1 MAQQVNV
8 LGVGV
13 VEFPDGMSQADIASA
28 LKTLPNQQP
37 EQPTEPQ
44 PRQLEDGEGSDFTR
58 GIGTYYDQ
66 MGGIF
71 GGAKV
76 LAGKAFGS
84 DDLIK
89 SGLESMEESDAAIG
103 RRGTK
108 QTDSFTEA
116 IDKGVGSF
124 LTEYIPFVA
133 GQGVGMIGEAVLTG
147 VVGSIAGSALLPGG
161 GTVAGGLTGLVGKN
175 LVKKEI
181 KNRAEQIAREQGKD
195 VAEAYIQKEAKNEF
209 KELMK
214 DEALRSQVNKT
225 IGRNLALGQM
235 GAKFGAGETT
245 GRAVDE
251 AIANETDPEKQ
262 LEIIKELSTSKLAA
276 VSTAHALADYLGIK
290 IGLGALDGLAK
301 PTQNMLL
308 NIAKQA
314 GLTGIQEAPVE
325 AIQTA
330 LERFGADLPLGDKQA
345 FTEYLN
351 AAAAGFFMPL
361 VPSVVGGIRTPTQT
375 QTETDIDIDA
385 VDFESDTES
394 KTNAETDAKT
404 KERPGP
410 KVGKKVADKKI
421 EVIEEEVEAEDLKAL
436 YTDDSLKVE
445 SYRKPK
451 TKADKKD
458 KVELQKIVKAEKEKV
473 KVANKK
479 VQSAKTPVEKKK
491 AEDEFV
497 AAIAAVKEAE
507 AAFEMPDFEETNQ
520 KIINKNKI
528 PLAFTPQSD
537 AEIATEEQ
545 ISESE
550 ATMGPVQEGFERIQ
564 VGYDKANS
572 RPILEDRKSKKQIAF
587 EKEIDPDRFELTSP
601 RETIQETVDVEE
613 QTVDPISA
621 PLPGIPTIQDQQKIE
636 EQDRIAQQ
644 QEEMLAKQ
652 KEREAGISPEA
663 DISEANRIVKTV
675 IDNNGVLA
683 EEVVYQS
690 DAGPIKPEIAKNK
703 ALRRIKNEQVQR
715 GLTETHTIKEVKGKP
730 VQVGTELVSDTKVYY
745 LAPRKSVG
753 TLTPNVSQNADKLSK
768 FLINNLD
775 IENQDVN
782 KEGALV
788 LGKKANPAQ
797 IRKWF
802 KDNVT
807 AAEFSQI
814 ENSAKGIFARI
825 NTVFNQPAVTKKDEA
840 QTTMEE
846 AFSEVIVKKAQ
857 EQSKGKPATSKPRG
871 KDTSATIIQSREFI
885 EDSKPKT
892 TIGELLTDF
901 RKNLRAITKGVVNP
915 MQEALLSAF
924 EDMPGI
930 NNTKLKVLN
939 YIKNENEATG
949 TYDTKTDTIRITK
962 DATIEDV
969 FHEITH
975 AATANEVRKQIKD
988 GVGVTRAGK
997 RTVAIYKAAKK
1008 ADKNNRF
1015 AEALSNIDEFITYAL
1030 TNQEFQMFLAQ
1041 TPSAVATPTT
1051 VTENSLWSNFVSS
1064 VKELLGM
1071 DISNTLLN
1079 DILAV
1084 APELMK
1090 GPRAKEQ
1097 AARKSETLFKKKEK
1111 INDIDVEAAKYEA
1124 DEKTLKQKV
1133 KEGFNL
1139 FEPGPFQK
1147 TLLNLRKKF
1156 QNSQAYIQDWQAKVE
1171 RAGKLIS
1178 GSLPGFNNI
1187 FTKISLNRGRAD
1199 IAFKEYV
1206 LPATMELEKS
1216 LAEYEALAKE
1226 AGIKLSKGKLN
1237 IFLTALHDSER
1248 RDILFALGVPLSTT
1262 KNLKVGTKRKSASE
1276 IRNDIMQIITKRT
1289 DLTDAQ
1295 IANLRKTLMNLVS
1308 NPANQDAVLG
1318 VDYRGNKVTINKNNK
1333 SQKDILDKN
1342 SNRYNPSKYS
1352 KKEMDIRLA
1361 EYNNTKNTNPKVF
1374 KAMQKVREA
1383 LKRLHDV
1390 SLDLNSE
1397 SFYSPT
1403 QSQNIIKLYGFENY
1417 IPLKAE
1423 SGSVANKFNVEGPR
1437 VSGDLVDAATPMGGQ
1452 KSQAENVFEQS
1463 IEDALAAAARIG
1475 RNEVT
1480 QAVKNAVTYKWS
1492 YKPKGAK
1499 RAISK
1504 PLIEGSV
1511 QTFTAEDRIKN
1522 PDQISSAL
1530 KNAKDKIVNY
1540 NQDGSIDIISVKD
1553 RDLLEGIKG
1562 TYNESSFID
1571 SVPILNKI
1579 PTLTSW
1585 VGQMHTRFNLA
1596 FAPLNFVRD
1605 TLTNA
1610 AIISSEMGAKRS
1622 AEFLHRMSQQIY
1634 KVGLRKTYIISNK
1647 FANTRDIAGIRA
1659 YIEAENK
1666 KGNTYPAD
1674 MWDFLTQG
1682 GAVSYRQ
1689 AITDLRAN
1697 QEMRDQI
1704 AIKGIKKTA
1713 NAVKGFFD
1721 GYMSTFE
1728 LSARVAA
1735 YQTKLDDILSE
1746 KAPGQSKSQLEK
1758 SNPDI
1763 LKAAQEEA
1771 AAFSKNLANFEQVGE
1786 SGKTLGGL
1794 FMFFRPS
1801 ATGAARGL
1809 DAIAPIFIRD
1819 FDAFAQTLPDFVKN
1833 DPQAL
1838 AKYKESFLKQQ
1849 ASAKAT
1855 VGFLIGIGMAV
1866 PVLAALIGGED
1877 EEGRNNIEY
1886 DSSDRW
1892 LRMARFDIG
1901 DGEVVQIP
1909 WGFGIG
1915 GFAAMGAQINF
1926 LMNGLANPKTENS
1939 PKQFFGNMINIA
1951 LDSFLP
1957 LPISRINPFDNPY
1970 SWFFDSAMPTAVR
1983 PMLEYTLNLNAF
1995 GQPIYNPRQS
2005 LKYGDAYGGTDNI
2018 PQAYKDASI
2027 KLAEETVG
2035 GINIEPNVLYF
2046 YGNNYFDGIT
2056 RLASNLY
2063 GLGKTITGEKNFDKK
2078 RDLLLLDSFFSKNS
2092 KVDQRAYAR
2101 VVEEAK
2107 DVIERVNLFK
2117 ETNPEKFVEYI
2128 SRNPLGLTIEKRYN
2142 KLVNG
2147 DLKEITSQMKQIR
2160 MMPGISPKEKNEII
2174 EVLKEQQNQIKRV
2187 IAFELDIYL
2196 NEEVY
2201 D

>member
-1 MAQQVNV
+1 MQTTDVSFETRDVINV
-8 LGVGV
+8 
-13 VEFPDGMSQADIASA
+13 DY
-28 LKTLPNQQP
+28 QP
-37 EQPTEPQ
+37 
-44 PRQLEDGEGSDFTR
+44 
-58 GIGTYYDQ
+58 
-66 MGGIF
+66 
-71 GGAKV
+71 
-76 LAGKAFGS
+76 
-84 DDLIK
+84 
-89 SGLESMEESDAAIG
+89 
-103 RRGTK
+103 
-108 QTDSFTEA
+108 
-116 IDKGVGSF
+116 
-124 LTEYIPFVA
+124 
-133 GQGVGMIGEAVLTG
+133 
-147 VVGSIAGSALLPGG
+147 
-161 GTVAGGLTGLVGKN
+161 
-175 LVKKEI
+175 
-181 KNRAEQIAREQGKD
+181 
-195 VAEAYIQKEAKNEF
+195 
-209 KELMK
+209 
-214 DEALRSQVNKT
+214 
-225 IGRNLALGQM
+225 
-235 GAKFGAGETT
+235 
-245 GRAVDE
+245 
-251 AIANETDPEKQ
+251 
-262 LEIIKELSTSKLAA
+262 
-276 VSTAHALADYLGIK
+276 
-290 IGLGALDGLAK
+290 
-301 PTQNMLL
+301 
-308 NIAKQA
+308 
-314 GLTGIQEAPVE
+314 
-325 AIQTA
+325 
-330 LERFGADLPLGDKQA
+330 
-345 FTEYLN
+345 
-351 AAAAGFFMPL
+351 
-361 VPSVVGGIRTPTQT
+361 
-375 QTETDIDIDA
+375 
-385 VDFESDTES
+385 
-394 KTNAETDAKT
+394 
-404 KERPGP
+404 
-410 KVGKKVADKKI
+410 
-421 EVIEEEVEAEDLKAL
+421 
-436 YTDDSLKVE
+436 
-445 SYRKPK
+445 
-451 TKADKKD
+451 
-458 KVELQKIVKAEKEKV
+458 
-473 KVANKK
+473 
-479 VQSAKTPVEKKK
+479 
-491 AEDEFV
+491 
-497 AAIAAVKEAE
+497 
-507 AAFEMPDFEETNQ
+507 
-520 KIINKNKI
+520 
-528 PLAFTPQSD
+528 
-537 AEIATEEQ
+537 ATEEQ

-564 VGYDKANS
+564 VGYDKVNS

-601 RETIQETVDVEE
+601 QETIDVEE
-613 QTVDPISA
+613 QTADPISTDPISA
-621 PLPGIPTIQDQQKIE
+621 TLPGIPTIQEVESERQALEVK
-636 EQDRIAQQ
+636 AK
-644 QEEMLAKQ
+644 QEERAN
-652 KEREAGISPEA
+652 IVPESLQ
-663 DISEANRIVKTV
+663 SEANRVGQTIV
-675 IDNNGVLA
+675 DNNGINPV
-683 EEVVYQS
+683 EVMYQS
-690 DAGPIKPEIAKNK
+690 DAGPINPQIAKNR
-703 ALRRIKNEQVQR
+703 ALRQIKNAQIEQ
-715 GLTETHTIKEVKGKP
+715 GLTETHSIKEVKDRP
-730 VQVGTELVSDTKVYY
+730 RQVGTELVSDTKVYY

-753 TLTPNVSQNADKLSK
+753 TLTPNVSQNANKLSK

-807 AAEFSQI
+807 AAEFNQI

-871 KDTSATIIQSREFI
+871 QETVGRSIQSREFI
-885 EDSKPKT
+885 ESNKPKT

-939 YIKNENEATG
+939 FIKNESEATG

-988 GVGVTRAGK
+988 GKGVTRAGK

-1015 AEALSNIDEFITYAL
+1015 GEALSNIDEFITYAL

-1199 IAFKEYV
+1199 IAFKESV
-1206 LPATMELEKS
+1206 LPATMDLEKA
-1216 LAEYEALAKE
+1216 LAEYEALAKA

-1295 IANLRKTLMNLVS
+1295 IANLRKALMNLVS

-1374 KAMQKVREA
+1374 EAMQKVREA
-1383 LKRLHDV
+1383 LRQLHDV
-1390 SLDLNSE
+1390 SLDLNSQ

-1403 QSQNIIKLYGFENY
+1403 QSQNIIKLYGFKNY

-1452 KSQAENVFEQS
+1452 KGQAENVFEQS

-1562 TYNESSFID
+1562 TYNENSFID

-1585 VGQMHTRFNLA
+1585 VGQMHTRWNLA

-1786 SGKTLGGL
+1786 YGKTLGGL

-1866 PVLAALIGGED
+1866 PTLAALIGGED

-1957 LPISRINPFDNPY
+1957 LPISRINPFDNP
-1970 SWFFDSAMPTAVR
+1970 SAWLFDSITPTAAR

-2046 YGNNYFDGIT
+2046 FGNNYFDGIT
-2056 RLASNLY
+2056 RITSNLY
-2063 GLGKTITGEKNFDKK
+2063 GLSKTIIGEKNFDKK

-2174 EVLKEQQNQIKRV
+2174 EELKDQQNQIKRV

>member
-1 MAQQVNV
+1 MDVRM
-8 LGVGV
+8 
-13 VEFPDGMSQADIASA
+13 PDGTIIQNVPDNITQQELTNK
-28 LKTLPNQQP
+28 LKANNFSFDAPLQP
-37 EQPTEPQ
+37 EQPTKPQ

-147 VVGSIAGSALLPGG
+147 VIGSIVGSAAGPGG
-161 GTVAGGLTGLVGKN
+161 IVAGGLGGVVGKN
-175 LVKKEI
+175 LVKKQI
-181 KNRAEQIAREQGKD
+181 KNKAEQIAREQGKD
-195 VAEAYIQKEAKNEF
+195 VAEAYIQKEAKDEF
-209 KELMK
+209 EKLMQ
-214 DEALRSQVNKT
+214 DTALRSQVNQT

-290 IGLGALDGLAK
+290 IGLGALDSLAK

-314 GLTGIQEAPVE
+314 GLTGIKEAPVE
-325 AIQTA
+325 AVQTA

-361 VPSVVGGIRTPTQT
+361 VPSVIGGIKTPTQT
-375 QTETDIDIDA
+375 ETETETDIDIDG
-385 VDFESDTES
+385 VDFESETNAE
-394 KTNAETDAKT
+394 TNAETDAKT

-410 KVGKKVADKKI
+410 KVGKKVADKNI
-421 EVIEEEVEAEDLKAL
+421 EVIEEGVEAEDLKAL
-436 YTDDSLKVE
+436 YTDDNLEVKP
-445 SYRKPK
+445 YQAPK

-507 AAFEMPDFEETNQ
+507 AEAELAALQTTDVSFETRDV
-520 KIINKNKI
+520 INVDYQ
-528 PLAFTPQSD
+528 P
-537 AEIATEEQ
+537 ATEEQ

-564 VGYDKANS
+564 VGYDKVNS

-601 RETIQETVDVEE
+601 QETIDVEE
-613 QTVDPISA
+613 QTADPISTDPISA
-621 PLPGIPTIQDQQKIE
+621 TLPGIPTIQEVESERQALEVK
-636 EQDRIAQQ
+636 AK
-644 QEEMLAKQ
+644 QEERAN
-652 KEREAGISPEA
+652 IVPESLQ
-663 DISEANRIVKTV
+663 SEANRVGQTIV
-675 IDNNGVLA
+675 DNNGINPV
-683 EEVVYQS
+683 EVMYQS
-690 DAGPIKPEIAKNK
+690 DAGPINPQIAKNR
-703 ALRRIKNEQVQR
+703 ALRQIKNAQIEQ
-715 GLTETHTIKEVKGKP
+715 GLTETHSIKEVKDRP
-730 VQVGTELVSDTKVYY
+730 RQVGTELVSDTKVYY

-753 TLTPNVSQNADKLSK
+753 TLTPNVSQNANKLSK

-807 AAEFSQI
+807 AAEFNQI
-814 ENSAKGIFARI
+814 ENSAKDIFARI

-846 AFSEVIVKKAQ
+846 AFSEVIVEKAQ
-857 EQSKGKPATSKPRG
+857 EQPKGKPATSKPRG
-871 KDTSATIIQSREFI
+871 QETVGTSIKSREFI
-885 EDSKPKT
+885 ESNEPKT

-939 YIKNENEATG
+939 FIKNESEATG

-988 GVGVTRAGK
+988 GKGVTRAGK

-1015 AEALSNIDEFITYAL
+1015 GEALSNIDEFITYAL

-1097 AARKSETLFKKKEK
+1097 AARKSETLFKKTTN
-1111 INDIDVEAAKYEA
+1111 IPSLDDAAANHEA

-1156 QNSQAYIQDWQAKVE
+1156 QNSQAYMQDWQAKVE

-1199 IAFKEYV
+1199 IAFKESV
-1206 LPATMELEKS
+1206 LPATMELEKA
-1216 LAEYEALAKE
+1216 LAEYEALAKA

-1248 RDILFALGVPLSTT
+1248 RDILFALGTPLRTT

-1342 SNRYNPSKYS
+1342 SNRYNPSQYS

-1374 KAMQKVREA
+1374 EAMQKVREA
-1383 LKRLHDV
+1383 LRQLHDV
-1390 SLDLNSE
+1390 SLDLNSQ

-1403 QSQNIIKLYGFENY
+1403 QSQNIIKLYGFKNY

-1452 KSQAENVFEQS
+1452 KGQAENVFEQS

-1540 NQDGSIDIISVKD
+1540 NQDGSMDIISVKD

-1562 TYNESSFID
+1562 TYNENSFID

-1585 VGQMHTRFNLA
+1585 VGQMHTRWNLA

-1786 SGKTLGGL
+1786 YGKTLGGL

-1866 PVLAALIGGED
+1866 PTLAALIGGED

-1957 LPISRINPFDNPY
+1957 LPISRINPFDNP
-1970 SWFFDSAMPTAVR
+1970 SAWLFDSITPTAAR

-2046 YGNNYFDGIT
+2046 FGNNYFDGIT
-2056 RLASNLY
+2056 RITSNLY
-2063 GLGKTITGEKNFDKK
+2063 GLSKTIIGEKNFDKK

-2142 KLVNG
+2142 KLING

-2174 EVLKEQQNQIKRV
+2174 EKLKDQQNQIKRV
-2187 IAFELDIYL
+2187 IAFELDSYL

>member
-1 MAQQVNV
+1 M
-8 LGVGV
+8 
-13 VEFPDGMSQADIASA
+13 PDGTIIQNVPDNITQQELTNK
-28 LKTLPNQQP
+28 LKANNFSFDAPLQP

-147 VVGSIAGSALLPGG
+147 LIGSVVGSAAGPG
-161 GTVAGGLTGLVGKN
+161 GTVAGGLGGVVGKN
-175 LVKKEI
+175 LVKKQI
-181 KNRAEQIAREQGKD
+181 KNKAEQIAREQGKD
-195 VAEAYIQKEAKNEF
+195 AAEAYIQKEAKDEF

-214 DEALRSQVNKT
+214 DKALRSQVNQT
-225 IGRNLALGQM
+225 IGRNAALIQM
-235 GAKFGAGETT
+235 GGKFGAGETT

-251 AIANETDPEKQ
+251 AIADETDPEKQ

-314 GLTGIQEAPVE
+314 GLTGIKEAPVE
-325 AIQTA
+325 AVQTA

-361 VPSVVGGIRTPTQT
+361 VPSVIGGIKTPAQT
-375 QTETDIDIDA
+375 ETETETDIDIDG
-385 VDFESDTES
+385 VDFESEPNAE
-394 KTNAETDAKT
+394 TNAETDAIIKT
-404 KERPGP
+404 EERAGP
-410 KVGKKVADKKI
+410 NLNKKVKDANKK
-421 EVIEEEVEAEDLKAL
+421 VIEEKNEAEKLKAL
-436 YTDDSLKVE
+436 YTDNNLKFE
-445 SYRKPK
+445 SFRKPI
-451 TKADKKD
+451 TEADKK
-458 KVELQKIVKAEKEKV
+458 KTAELQKIVKAQKEKV
-473 KVANKK
+473 KVTKD
-479 VQSAKTPVEKKK
+479 PVAK
-491 AEDEFV
+491 AE
-497 AAIAAVKEAE
+497 AKQKIAEAE
-507 AAFEMPDFEETNQ
+507 AELVTLQTTDVSFETRDV
-520 KIINKNKI
+520 INVDYQ
-528 PLAFTPQSD
+528 P
-537 AEIATEEQ
+537 ATEEQ

-564 VGYDKANS
+564 VGYDEVNS
-572 RPILEDRKSKKQIAF
+572 RPILEDRRQRLPSNLQ
-587 EKEIDPDRFELTSP
+587 PDKFQLTSK
-601 RETIQETVDVEE
+601 EATQETVDIEE

-644 QEEMLAKQ
+644 KIEEEGRIAQQQEDTLARQEERANVVSESLQ
-652 KEREAGISPEA
+652 
-663 DISEANRIVKTV
+663 SEANRVGQTIV
-675 IDNNGVLA
+675 DNNGINPV
-683 EEVVYQS
+683 EIMYQS
-690 DAGPIKPEIAKNK
+690 DAGPINPQIAKNR
-703 ALRRIKNEQVQR
+703 ALRQIKNAQIEQ
-715 GLTETHTIKEVKGKP
+715 GLTETHSIKEVKDRP
-730 VQVGTELVSDTKVYY
+730 RQVGTELVSDTKVYY

-782 KEGALV
+782 KKGALV
-788 LGKKANPAQ
+788 LGKKANAVQ

-814 ENSAKGIFARI
+814 EKSAKDMFTRI
-825 NTVFNQPAVTKKDEA
+825 KTVFNQPAVTKKDEA

-846 AFSEVIVKKAQ
+846 AFSEVIVKKVE
-857 EQSKGKPATSKPRG
+857 EQSEGKPATSKPRG
-871 KDTSATIIQSREFI
+871 QETVGRSIQSREFI
-885 EDSKPKT
+885 ESNKPKT

-939 YIKNENEATG
+939 FIKNEFEATG

-988 GVGVTRAGK
+988 GKGVTRAGK

-1015 AEALSNIDEFITYAL
+1015 GEALSNIDEFITYAL

-1079 DILAV
+1079 DVLAV

-1097 AARKSETLFKKKEK
+1097 AARKSETLFKKTTN
-1111 INDIDVEAAKYEA
+1111 IPPLDVAAANFEANK
-1124 DEKTLKQKV
+1124 KTLKVKA
-1133 KEGFNL
+1133 KEGLNL
-1139 FEPGPFQK
+1139 FQPGPFQK
-1147 TLLNLRKKF
+1147 TLLNLRKKL

-1178 GSLPGFNNI
+1178 GSLAGFNNI

-1199 IAFKEYV
+1199 IAFKESV
-1206 LPATMELEKS
+1206 LPATMDLEKA
-1216 LAEYEALAKE
+1216 LAEYEALAKA

-1295 IANLRKTLMNLVS
+1295 ITNLRKALMNLVS

-1374 KAMQKVREA
+1374 EAMQKVREA
-1383 LKRLHDV
+1383 LRQLHKV
-1390 SLDLNSE
+1390 SLDLNSQ

-1403 QSQNIIKLYGFENY
+1403 QSQNIIKLYGFKNY

-1423 SGSVANKFNVEGPR
+1423 SKSVANKFNVEGPR

-1452 KSQAENVFEQS
+1452 KGQAENVFEQS

-1504 PLIEGSV
+1504 PLIQGSV

-1610 AIISSEMGAKRS
+1610 AIISSEMGAKKS

-1634 KVGLRKTYIISNK
+1634 KVGLRKTYKISNK

-1689 AITDLRAN
+1689 AITDLKAN

-1786 SGKTLGGL
+1786 YGKTLGGL

-1855 VGFLIGIGMAV
+1855 VATLIGIGMIV
-1866 PVLAALIGGED
+1866 PTLAALIGGED

-1957 LPISRINPFDNPY
+1957 LPISRINPFDNP
-1970 SWFFDSAMPTAVR
+1970 SAWLFDSITPTAAR

-2027 KLAEETVG
+2027 KLAEETLG

-2046 YGNNYFDGIT
+2046 FGNNYFDGIT
-2056 RLASNLY
+2056 RLTSNLY
-2063 GLGKTITGEKNFDKK
+2063 GLSKTIIGEKNFDKK

-2101 VVEEAK
+2101 VVEDAK

-2117 ETNPEKFVEYI
+2117 ETNPEKFVDYI
-2128 SRNPLGLTIEKRYN
+2128 SRNPLGLTIEKTYN

-2147 DLKEITSQMKQIR
+2147 DLKDITSQMKQIR

>member
-44 PRQLEDGEGSDFTR
+44 PRQLADGEGSDFTR

-66 MGGIF
+66 MGGIY

-116 IDKGVGSF
+116 IDKGVRSF

-147 VVGSIAGSALLPGG
+147 LVGSIAGSALLPGG

-235 GAKFGAGETT
+235 GGKFGAGETT

-290 IGLGALDGLAK
+290 IGLGALDSLAK

-375 QTETDIDIDA
+375 QTQTETDIDIDIDA

-410 KVGKKVADKKI
+410 KVGKKVADKIK
-421 EVIEEEVEAEDLKAL
+421 EVIEGEVDAEELKNTYTEDN
-436 YTDDSLKVE
+436 LKVE

-451 TKADKKD
+451 TKADKEKE
-458 KVELQKIVKAEKEKV
+458 VILQKIVKAEKEKV
-473 KVANKK
+473 KVTKDPVAKAKAKQK
-479 VQSAKTPVEKKK
+479 VA
-491 AEDEFV
+491 
-497 AAIAAVKEAE
+497 EAE
-507 AAFEMPDFEETNQ
+507 AELAALQTTDVSFETRDV
-520 KIINKNKI
+520 INVDYQ
-528 PLAFTPQSD
+528 P
-537 AEIATEEQ
+537 ATEEQ
-545 ISESE
+545 IVESE

-775 IENQDVN
+775 IENQDVK

-788 LGKKANPAQ
+788 LGKKANVVQ

-814 ENSAKGIFARI
+814 EKSAKGIFARI
-825 NTVFNQPAVTKKDEA
+825 NTVFNQPAVTKQDEV
-840 QTTMEE
+840 QTTMED
-846 AFSEVIVKKAQ
+846 AFSKVIVEKAQ
-857 EQSKGKPATSKPRG
+857 EQSKGKPAAPKTQG

-901 RKNLRAITKGVVNP
+901 RKNLRALTKGIVNP

-1051 VTENSLWSNFVSS
+1051 VALPPTLENSLWSSFVSS

-1111 INDIDVEAAKYEA
+1111 ISSLDDEAAKYEA

-1171 RAGKLIS
+1171 RADKLIS

-1206 LPATMELEKS
+1206 LPATLELEKS

-1480 QAVKNAVTYKWS
+1480 QAVKNAITYKWS

-1585 VGQMHTRFNLA
+1585 VGQMHTRWNLA

-1758 SNPDI
+1758 SNPNI

-1786 SGKTLGGL
+1786 YGKTLGGL

-1957 LPISRINPFDNPY
+1957 LPISRINPFDNP
-1970 SWFFDSAMPTAVR
+1970 SAWLFDSITPTAAR

-2027 KLAEETVG
+2027 KLAEDGFFGIGDTG
-2035 GINIEPNVLYF
+2035 AINIEPNVLYF
-2046 YGNNYFDGIT
+2046 FGNNYFDGIT
-2056 RLASNLY
+2056 RITSNLY
-2063 GLGKTITGEKNFDKK
+2063 GLSKTIIGEKDFDKK

-2187 IAFELDIYL
+2187 IAFELDTYL